1 MTALLFNNISASS
14 VKMNSSANMN
24 NVMAKRTLRSI
35 KKYSPQMA
43 ANAPLT
49 LHSVD
54 QDLFPR
60 FWSLWAEIMLVDGSL
75 SPTTKQ
81 AIAGLVKEHHCGS
94 STLGLNSSK
103 PRRMLAST
111 SDPFEAATH
120 TEALKHGHSL
130 INGEFSLEGNSSHSS
145 HFSHASSVA
154 SSGSQFSRSSSRH
167 FGLSNLTKGAKAE
180 TALVVLVASHL
191 ARVEKALTSSSSMRR
206 CASSPVVSNSSG
218 MHKTKSSSML
228 NRLRTQL
235 KSKSEPPHKPGFTAP
250 LFLKKTPK
258 TFGLPEHLQGVLYTG
273 GECIQA
279 LGRLVA
285 WVENYQEQLICQGL
299 VTLELLDRLEYHLE
313 VSPCSNPVDPEVWVS
328 LLGGNLDLTR
338 VLLLTSSRRPQRVSK
353 SKAWYSL
360 VQAVGRD
367 QATSLVLWW
376 SLRLSLDQAR
386 GLRSSR
392 LSFTGSS
399 QDLYSQYS

>member
-1 MTALLFNNISASS
+1 MTALLFNNISTSS
-14 VKMNSSANMN
+14 VKMNASANMN

-35 KKYSPQMA
+35 KRYSPQMA

-49 LHSVD
+49 LHSVE

-60 FWSLWAEIMLVDGSL
+60 LWSLWAEVMLVEGSL

-81 AIAGLVKEHHCGS
+81 AIAGLVKEHNSGS
-94 STLGLNSSK
+94 SSLVINSSK
-103 PRRMLAST
+103 PKRLLAST

-130 INGEFSLEGNSSHSS
+130 IHGDFQLDSNSNSS
-145 HFSHASSVA
+145 HFSHGSSVA

-167 FGLSNLTKGAKAE
+167 LSLSNLTKGAKAE
-180 TALVVLVASHL
+180 TALVVLVTSHL
-191 ARVEKALTSSSSMRR
+191 DRVEKALTSSSSMRR
-206 CASSPVVSNSSG
+206 CASSPVVSNSGS
-218 MHKTKSSSML
+218 MPKTKSSSML
-228 NRLRTQL
+228 NRLKTQL
-235 KSKSEPPHKPGFTAP
+235 KSKSEPPHKAGFTAP

-258 TFGLPEHLQGVLYTG
+258 AFGLPEHLQGAAYAG

-353 SKAWYSL
+353 SRAWHSL
-360 VQAVGRD
+360 VQAVGKD

-392 LSFTGSS
+392 LSFSCSS
-399 QDLYSQYS
+399 QDLYSQRS